1 MQSTR
6 HKTWCKQHHV
16 CKDPNREEEEEIG
29 LVTMMQGTRH
39 KTYDASNSMFAKI
52 QVRKKKKKMTF
63 FFFATCFALVTFFFF
78 FQNMLLPFFLIKK
91 KKRKKWRNPN
101 PTNPYIAVMM
111 QGIRH
116 ETYDANNSTLQRSK
130 EGRRRRLHVC
140 KDPNK
145 EEEEEDDD
153 DPNNF
158 NNFKQIQ
165 DLILDR
171 HNFRQK

>member
-1 MQSTR
+1 
-6 HKTWCKQHHV
+6 
-16 CKDPNREEEEEIG
+16 
-29 LVTMMQGTRH
+29 MMQGTRH
-39 KTYDASNSMFAKI
+39 KTYN
-52 QVRKKKKKMTF
+52 
-63 FFFATCFALVTFFFF
+63 
-78 FQNMLLPFFLIKK
+78 
-91 KKRKKWRNPN
+91 
-101 PTNPYIAVMM
+101 
-111 QGIRH
+111 
-116 ETYDANNSTLQRSK
+116 ANNSTLQRSK

>member
-1 MQSTR
+1 
-6 HKTWCKQHHV
+6 
-16 CKDPNREEEEEIG
+16 
-29 LVTMMQGTRH
+29 
-39 KTYDASNSMFAKI
+39 
-52 QVRKKKKKMTF
+52 
-63 FFFATCFALVTFFFF
+63 
-78 FQNMLLPFFLIKK
+78 
-91 KKRKKWRNPN
+91 
-101 PTNPYIAVMM
+101 MM